1 MGHQT
6 LIYKEKV
13 LASLEESYIHLQR
26 LDEALAYLMS
36 KYHFPLHTDTFQQ
49 ITESSMDLAYSDQ
62 IIYRFSKLQDTM
74 GAKLFRA
81 LLLYQGENINRP
93 FLDLLNRLES
103 MDIIDVDNWFEIRD
117 LRNIIAHDY
126 DADSETTVEVLNKI
140 YAIRND
146 LRHILDAIQKLV

>member
-1 MGHQT
+1 
-6 LIYKEKV
+6 
-13 LASLEESYIHLQR
+13 
-26 LDEALAYLMS
+26 
-36 KYHFPLHTDTFQQ
+36 
-49 ITESSMDLAYSDQ
+49 MDLAYSDQ

>member
-6 LIYKEKV
+6 LSYKEKV
-13 LASLEESYIHLQR
+13 LVSLEESYIHLQR
-26 LDEALAYLMS
+26 LDEALAYLMT
-36 KYHFPLHTDTFQQ
+36 KYSFPLHADTFKQ